1 LSDPDTTSVT
11 LVDEIF
17 PGDTNPY
24 GTAFGGRI
32 LSLMDKAAGM
42 AAAKFARTSFVTAS
56 LDAIDFRAPA
66 RQGEIVEIEARVVYT
81 STHTCGIKIIVLGSD
96 KALWERRICCEGVMF
111 MVAIDEDGK
120 TQRIPQLTPGS
131 AEDRAAWAEVEAIHK
146 RMLSRRRRP
155 KG

>member
-1 LSDPDTTSVT
+1 LIDPDTTSVT

-42 AAAKFARTSFVTAS
+42 AASKFARTDFVTAS
-56 LDAIDFRAPA
+56 LDALDFRAPA
-66 RQGEIVEIEARVVYT
+66 RLGEIVEIEARVVYT
-81 STHTCGIKIIVLGSD
+81 STHTCGIKLVVLGSD
-96 KALWERRICCEGVMF
+96 KELWERRTCCEGVMF

-120 TQRIPQLTPGS
+120 PHPIPQLTPQT
-131 AEDRAAWAEVEAIHK
+131 EDEREAWAYVESVHK
-146 RMLSRRRRP
+146 RMLARRP
-155 KG
+155 KS

>member
-1 LSDPDTTSVT
+1 VSDPENTTVT

-32 LSLMDKAAGM
+32 LSLMDKAAGL
-42 AAAKFARTSFVTAS
+42 AAAKFARTNFVTAS

-66 RQGEIVEIEARVVYT
+66 RQGEIVEIQARVVYT
-81 STHTCGIKIIVLGSD
+81 STHTCGIKMLVLGSD
-96 KALWERRICCEGVMF
+96 KSRWERRTCCEGVLF

-120 TQRIPQLTPGS
+120 PEPIPQITPAS
-131 AEDRAAWAEVEAIHK
+131 DAAQRDWDEVKAIHQ
-146 RMLSRRRRP
+146 RMLARRQRS
-155 KG
+155 